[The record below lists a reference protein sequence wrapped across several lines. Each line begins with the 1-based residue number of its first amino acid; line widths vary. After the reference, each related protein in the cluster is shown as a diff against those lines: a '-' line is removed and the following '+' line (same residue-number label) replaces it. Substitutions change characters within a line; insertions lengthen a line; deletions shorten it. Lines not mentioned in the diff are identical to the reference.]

1 MVDSIIDLIKDRGI
15 KVTRQ
20 VAESILNTADFVF
33 DLVEAKGGIGEQN
46 GLIFNSADFIL
57 DFVETKD
64 IAIH

>member
-1 MVDSIIDLIKDRGI
+1 MVDRVIDLIKDRGI
-15 KVTRQ
+15 KVARQ
-20 VAESILNTADFVF
+20 VAESILNAPDFIF
-33 DLVEAKGGIGEQN
+33 DLVQAKGGIGEKN